1 MNSLFLF
8 LSFLGIAHSFMT
20 PNQRYINTLKKFD
33 NEDDNYFFFEPQ
45 NNTKPLGVRVI
56 IPQSNFNQ
64 TRFEDFRSK
73 LNLNVNVNKKSQNFN
88 VDNNVDIT
96 FNDVGGYDKIKSE
109 LLQVS
114 DILLNSEKYEKF
126 NVRTPKGLIFEGP
139 PGNGKTLLAKAFSG
153 TVNASFIPVSGS
165 EFQEKYVGVGASR
178 VRELFKL
185 AEENKPCIIFIDEID
200 AFGRKRSSDTE
211 SSGAERDSTLNELL
225 VKLDGYKK
233 TSGVFLICATNRV
246 DLLDPALLRPGRID
260 KKIYIGHPDKKT
272 RLEILKIH
280 MNGKN
285 IETNIDMDYLTEI
298 TGSMSGAEIE
308 NLINESMLSALR
320 DDREMISLSDLETV
334 LNKSLVGWKETESI
348 FSTDMIKRI
357 SIHEIGHALT
367 GLLMK
372 DHSKLS
378 RVYLNNLS
386 PKNPGYTVFETN
398 EIDANIFTKE
408 RLFAHLVVLL
418 SGRNA
423 EKIFF
428 NKSVTTGAMKDFEQA
443 YKLAEDMIVKYGMGD
458 YDIYTFMSDRSKD
471 IIDKEIFDLLEKAND
486 KSFEILDK
494 CKDIIDE
501 LSDLLID
508 RNKLDRKTIE
518 LKIYRKLPTL
528 LTTQY

>member
-1 MNSLFLF
+1 
-8 LSFLGIAHSFMT
+8 MT
-20 PNQRYINTLKKFD
+20 PSQRYLNTLKKFD
-33 NEDDNYFFFEPQ
+33 NDDDNYFFLEQ
-45 NNTKPLGVRVI
+45 NNNTKPIGVRVI

-64 TRFEDFRSK
+64 TNFENFKSQ
-73 LNLNVNVNKKSQNFN
+73 LNLNLNVNKKSQNFN
-88 VDNNVDIT
+88 LESNIDLN
-96 FNDVGGYDKIKSE
+96 FNDVGGYDKIKKE
-109 LLQVS
+109 MLQVS

-165 EFQEKYVGVGASR
+165 EFQEKYVGIGAAR

-260 KKIYIGHPDKKT
+260 KKIHIGHPDRKT
-272 RLEILKIH
+272 RFEIIKIH
-280 MNGKN
+280 MTGKN

-298 TGSMSGAEIE
+298 TCSMSGAEIE

-320 DDREMISLSDLETV
+320 DNREMISFNDIENV

-357 SIHEIGHALT
+357 AVHEMGHALS

-372 DHSKLS
+372 DHAKLS

-386 PKNPGYTVFETN
+386 PNNPGYTVFETN

-408 RLFAHLVVLL
+408 KLFAHLVVLL

-423 EKIFF
+423 EKLFF

-443 YKLAEDMIVKYGMGD
+443 YKLAEDMIIKYGMGD
-458 YDIYTFMSDRSKD
+458 YDIYTFTSDRSKD
-471 IIDKEIFDLLEKAND
+471 IIDKEIFDLLEKANN
-486 KSFEILDK
+486 KSFQILDN
-494 CKDIIDE
+494 CKNILDD
-501 LSDLLID
+501 LSDLLIEK
-508 RNKLDRKTIE
+508 NKLDRRTIE
-518 LKIYRKLPTL
+518 LKIYRKLPKLLSTL
-528 LTTQY
+528 Y